1 MKTGLTTS
9 VVLHAA
15 VLGFGLISLSAPKPF
30 EVLDVESLPVDLV
43 PVE

>member
-1 MKTGLTTS
+1 MKTGLMTS

-30 EVLDVESLPVDLV
+30 EVLDVES
-43 PVE
+43 